1 MFAWQEYLK
10 IADQLLQQ
18 QNEAGFRS
26 AISRAYY
33 ATYNKAVAKLIEEGQ
48 ITRVDP
54 TEVGKHKKTWD
65 FYRLSHDGR
74 RRQIGI
80 SGDRL
85 RKTRTDSDYDQDTA
99 IDAAL
104 ASKCVIGARH
114 LYNNIDAL

>member
-1 MFAWQEYLK
+1 MFNWQDYLS

-18 QNEAGFRS
+18 QNEAAFRS

-33 ATYNKAVAKLIEEGQ
+33 ATYNRAVTKLIEEML

-65 FYRLSHDGR
+65 LYRFSQDGR

-80 SGDRL
+80 NGDRL
-85 RKTRTDSDYDQDTA
+85 RKARTDCDYDQDTS
-99 IDAAL
+99 IDSTV
-104 ASKCVIGARH
+104 ASKCVGGARR
-114 LYNNIDAL
+114 LYDEIDGL